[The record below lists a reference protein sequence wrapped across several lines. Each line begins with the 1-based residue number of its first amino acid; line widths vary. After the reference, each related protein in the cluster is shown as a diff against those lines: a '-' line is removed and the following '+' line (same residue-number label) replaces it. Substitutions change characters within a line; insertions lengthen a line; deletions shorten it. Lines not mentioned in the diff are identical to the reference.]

1 MDIDRELRK
10 QGLLPIAEA
19 VERLSISLRT
29 LRRWVASGE
38 VASRLVLGRR
48 WVDERSILARAG
60 LLEPGAGDVA
70 APHNVTDC
78 AKES

>member
-1 MDIDRELRK
+1 MDIDRELRN

-38 VASRLVLGRR
+38 VASRLALGRR

-70 APHNVTDC
+70 VPQNVTDC